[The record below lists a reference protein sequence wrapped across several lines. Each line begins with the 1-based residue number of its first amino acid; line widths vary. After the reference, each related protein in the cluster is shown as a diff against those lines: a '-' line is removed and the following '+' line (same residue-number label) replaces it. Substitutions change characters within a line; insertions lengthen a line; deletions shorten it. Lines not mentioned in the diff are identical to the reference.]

1 MMSDVDV
8 KNTLE
13 QMFREG
19 FARGFE
25 AAGGDL
31 RNAPGIRFEWKG
43 RQPTIHINR
52 PQIQGGGLWLPKSEQ
67 N

>member
-1 MMSDVDV
+1 MSETDV

-19 FARGFE
+19 FSQGYQ

-31 RNAPGIRFEWKG
+31 RNAPEIRFEWRG
-43 RQPTIHINR
+43 RQPVITYSR
-52 PQIQGGGLWLPKSEQ
+52 PKIKLSSGLWRPGQS
-67 N
+67 

>member
-1 MMSDVDV
+1 MSEVDV

-19 FARGFE
+19 FNRGFE

-31 RNAPGIRFEWKG
+31 RKAPEIRFEWRG
-43 RQPTIHINR
+43 RQPVITFNR
-52 PQIQGGGLWLPKSEQ
+52 PRVSGGGLWMPKREQ

>member
-1 MMSDVDV
+1 MSDVDV

-19 FARGFE
+19 FTQGFQ
-25 AAGGDL
+25 AAGGDP
-31 RNAPGIRFEWKG
+31 RNQPEVRFEWRG
-43 RQPTIHINR
+43 RQPVITFNR
-52 PQIQGGGLWLPKSEQ
+52 PKVKGGGLWLPKSGQ